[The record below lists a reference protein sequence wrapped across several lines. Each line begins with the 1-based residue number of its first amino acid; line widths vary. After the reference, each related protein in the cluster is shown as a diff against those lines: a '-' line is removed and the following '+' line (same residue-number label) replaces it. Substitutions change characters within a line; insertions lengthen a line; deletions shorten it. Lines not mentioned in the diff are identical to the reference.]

1 MNNNSHPI
9 LYSFRRCPY
18 AIRARMIIAYSHIK
32 VEIREVVLKDKPR
45 QMLAV
50 SPKGTVPVLL
60 NGEQVLEESLDIM
73 QWALDQHDPENIALT
88 GTQHELIDY
97 NDSEFK
103 LHLDHYKY
111 ADRFPEHDEI
121 YYRRQGEVF
130 LARLNQLL
138 SEHDYLTGSRLSVVD
153 IAIFPFIRQFAF
165 VNIKW
170 FEQSEYEYVKKW
182 LNHFLASSLFLSVM
196 KKLPQWHDGDDIIW
210 FPFSVNND

>member
-73 QWALDQHDPENIALT
+73 QWALAQHDPDNIASS

-97 NDSEFK
+97 NDNEFK
-103 LHLDHYKY
+103 LHLDYYKY
-111 ADRFPEHDEI
+111 ADRF
-121 YYRRQGEVF
+121 
-130 LARLNQLL
+130 LA
-138 SEHDYLTGSRLSVVD
+138 GC
-153 IAIFPFIRQFAF
+153 
-165 VNIKW
+165 
-170 FEQSEYEYVKKW
+170 
-182 LNHFLASSLFLSVM
+182 
-196 KKLPQWHDGDDIIW
+196 
-210 FPFSVNND
+210 